1 MTVHFIFWNSE
12 VFEYL
17 HRIKDLEVIS
27 IDNKYRRV
35 LLNRFGPKYVEF
47 HMLLKLVLKL
57 MEPVELSRSGVET
70 DKYYVVKL
78 KVYIVQVFASTI
90 LSVSFLR

>member
-1 MTVHFIFWNSE
+1 MTVHFIFLNSE

-47 HMLLKLVLKL
+47 HNLC
-57 MEPVELSRSGVET
+57 
-70 DKYYVVKL
+70 
-78 KVYIVQVFASTI
+78 
-90 LSVSFLR
+90 